1 MRAKVVKKAKV
12 IKKAVVKKE
21 IFYCRGIS
29 PAIKKFVAD
38 RAKERGVS
46 ISYYLEH
53 LLGVVKMQHD
63 AKEKRRKQKKLTTR
77 K

>member
-1 MRAKVVKKAKV
+1 MRGKVVKKA
-12 IKKAVVKKE
+12 APKKE

-29 PAIKKFVAD
+29 PGIKKFVVD

-53 LLGVVKMQHD
+53 VLSAIKVQHD
-63 AKEKRRKQKKLTTR
+63 AKKKKKKLATR